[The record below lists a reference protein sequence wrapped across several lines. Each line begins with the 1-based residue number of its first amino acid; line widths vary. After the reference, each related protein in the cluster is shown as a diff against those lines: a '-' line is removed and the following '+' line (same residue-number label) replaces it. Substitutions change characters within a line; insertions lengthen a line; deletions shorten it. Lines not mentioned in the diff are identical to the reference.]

1 VIHSIKTKDQL
12 MKELAKIRQRMKR
25 LEAKEKEWGKE
36 KDKIQNVLRDLQ
48 SAFDAAKDL
57 IMVLDTKFH
66 IIKANLATSRFLK
79 KPVREIIG
87 KTCYTLIHGID
98 SAPRE
103 CPLNLINTSK
113 KHEEVECYVSEKDIW
128 LQVTSDPIF
137 DENGKMT
144 KIVHIVR
151 DITEFRR
158 TEASLRES
166 EGRFR
171 AVFDYAN
178 HGIHLMD
185 MRERRTLMVNKTL
198 SQMLGYSKEEFKQLR
213 VDDIYPQEDVPY
225 IMAQFR
231 KLLREEIDI
240 VRNISLLKKDG
251 SILYAH
257 VSAAPLMLGSKT
269 YLMCI
274 FRDIMEHK
282 TL

>member
-1 VIHSIKTKDQL
+1 
-12 MKELAKIRQRMKR
+12 
-25 LEAKEKEWGKE
+25 
-36 KDKIQNVLRDLQ
+36 
-48 SAFDAAKDL
+48 
-57 IMVLDTKFH
+57 
-66 IIKANLATSRFLK
+66 
-79 KPVREIIG
+79 
-87 KTCYTLIHGID
+87 
-98 SAPRE
+98 
-103 CPLNLINTSK
+103 
-113 KHEEVECYVSEKDIW
+113 
-128 LQVTSDPIF
+128 
-137 DENGKMT
+137 MT

-185 MRERRTLMVNKTL
+185 MRERKTLMVNKTL

-213 VDDIYPQEDVPY
+213 VDDIYPQEDVLY
-225 IMAQFR
+225 IMEQYR

-240 VRNISLLKKDG
+240 ARNISLSKKDG
-251 SILYAH
+251 TILYAH
-257 VSAAPLMLGSKT
+257 VSAAPFIMGSKT